1 MGLDRLLS
9 LVRIESS
16 GPVFNPRT
24 STEVEYGRVW
34 GEYRL
39 QTLEERA
46 GGVVADATQVIRV
59 RWRSDIAVGNRVTI
73 EGVEYQIMG
82 INEVGRR
89 RWLDL
94 SHRGIKGRSMRIW
107 PFNREARAQGLSDRI
122 IQYALSQAQGN
133 TATAEAS
140 AVGGA

>member
-16 GPVFNPRT
+16 GPPYNPT

-59 RWRSDIAVGNRVTI
+59 RWRSDISVGNRVTI

-82 INEVGRR
+82 INQVSRR
-89 RWLDL
+89 RWMDL
-94 SHRGIKGRSMRIW
+94 S
-107 PFNREARAQGLSDRI
+107 
-122 IQYALSQAQGN
+122 IQA
-133 TATAEAS
+133 
-140 AVGGA
+140 